1 MHKVPLILVLTLLL
15 FSCTTTEKT
24 AVPAE
29 EKTAHTFLEEKE
41 ESALIENYTSITG
54 EGSTPISNFN
64 YAYGV
69 RLAGEIKASGY
80 SISGPYFALGM
91 YDASEK
97 TSSSRFYSLIE
108 INSILYSYV
117 PAGTFSLIGDRPSTI
132 EAVNSL
138 SAPKNEIEA
147 FSYAFAFKIVRDNVS
162 SGIEIEI
169 LSLLQGVLDTLYS
182 DSLPLTDD
190 EIQSAMNLYIEYLNT
205 EYYKELE
212 ETAISNREKA
222 ALFFEENKKEEGI
235 TTLPNG
241 VQIML
246 LDSDEVTGNSP
257 TQYDRV
263 LMDYNEYVL
272 SYETGELEYTD
283 ADFGV
288 EIHLI
293 DLNNGLQSA
302 ITSMHTGEAIRAFI
316 PPELSGMED
325 GTADIPPY
333 SVYVYD
339 IALHEIL

>member
-1 MHKVPLILVLTLLL
+1 MRKFSLILILSLLL
-15 FSCTTTEKT
+15 FSCTTTERT
-24 AVPAE
+24 ADLTGEQTIHAVSD
-29 EKTAHTFLEEKE
+29 EKE
-41 ESALIENYTSITG
+41 ESTITESFTPIIG
-54 EGSTPISNFN
+54 EDSTPISNFN

-69 RLAGEIKASGY
+69 RLAGEIKTSGY
-80 SISGPYFALGM
+80 TLSGPYFALGM

-117 PAGTFSLIGDRPSTI
+117 YDGTFSLTGERPSTI
-132 EAVNSL
+132 EDINSL
-138 SAPKNEIEA
+138 STPKSEIEA
-147 FSYAFAFKIVRDNVS
+147 FSYAFAFKIVRDNIS

-169 LSLLQGVLDTLYS
+169 LPLLQGVLDTLYS
-182 DSLPLTDD
+182 DSSPLTDD
-190 EIQSAMNLYIEYLNT
+190 QIQSAMNLYIDYLNT

-222 ALFFEENKKEEGI
+222 TLFFEQNGKKEGI

-263 LMDYNEYVL
+263 LIDYNEYIL

-283 ADFGV
+283 ADFGA

-333 SVYVYD
+333 SVFVYD